1 MTQPEPQPK
10 PQPSGLAIFIDRASK
25 VPVFEQICAAV
36 RESARSGAMAAGAS
50 LPPTRAWAVELG
62 VSRSTVVS
70 AYEQL
75 VAEGYLSS
83 LPGSGY
89 TLCPVGAV
97 ELPKPHPLSE
107 PPAPELTTP
116 ERAPGAAPGPAPA
129 TRRQPQT
136 RPRPRP
142 FHAGVPDMR
151 LFPHRQW
158 ARALARL
165 CRSNPAGLLQGHGPF
180 GNPELR
186 QAVARHVSE
195 WRGLQAT
202 PAQIIITAG
211 ATDALELC
219 MRTLA
224 RPGETIA
231 LEDPGFLPMRAH
243 ATALGLRPQSLRN
256 DDQGAVPGQNEARL
270 VVLTPS
276 HQFPLGG
283 AMSPQRR
290 QAFLHQAQARDSWI
304 IEDDYDSEFR
314 YAGRPIPAM
323 AGFDGLLRSIYIGS
337 FSKIF
342 SNSLRL
348 GYLIIPDSLCDQFQ
362 HSLERFGSNASVMA
376 QQPLADFIA
385 SGEFYRHL
393 RRMRRIYGERRRFL
407 TARLAADFAAFG
419 SFSDHQAG
427 MQIAF
432 HLYERFDDQQIASSA
447 ADLGLSTQALSAY
460 CSDNRDINGLLLGF
474 CAFSE
479 VEMQPA
485 LDQLHGLLS
494 AC

>member
-1 MTQPEPQPK
+1 
-10 PQPSGLAIFIDRASK
+10 
-25 VPVFEQICAAV
+25 
-36 RESARSGAMAAGAS
+36 
-50 LPPTRAWAVELG
+50 
-62 VSRSTVVS
+62 
-70 AYEQL
+70 
-75 VAEGYLSS
+75 
-83 LPGSGY
+83 
-89 TLCPVGAV
+89 
-97 ELPKPHPLSE
+97 
-107 PPAPELTTP
+107 
-116 ERAPGAAPGPAPA
+116 
-129 TRRQPQT
+129 
-136 RPRPRP
+136 
-142 FHAGVPDMR
+142 MR

-165 CRSNPAGLLQGHGPF
+165 CRANPAGLLEGHGPF

-186 QAVARHVSE
+186 QAVARHVAE
-195 WRGLQAT
+195 WRGLQAS

-224 RPGETIA
+224 RPGEGIA

-243 ATALGLRPQSLRN
+243 ASALGLVPQSLIN
-256 DDQGAVPGQNEARL
+256 DGQGALPGPGDARL

-290 QAFLHQAQARDSWI
+290 QAFLHQTGARDSWI

-323 AGFDGLLRSIYIGS
+323 AGFDGLQRSIYIGS

-342 SNSLRL
+342 SNTLRL
-348 GYLIIPDSLCDQFQ
+348 GYLIIPEGLRDRFQ
-362 HSLERFGSNASVMA
+362 HNLQRFGNNASVMA
-376 QQPLADFIA
+376 QQPLAEFIA

-393 RRMRRIYGERRRFL
+393 RRMRRIYGERRKFL
-407 TARLAADFAAFG
+407 TARLVADFAAFG
-419 SFSDHQAG
+419 HFEDHQAG

-432 HLYERFDDQQIASSA
+432 HLQERLDDQAIARA
-447 ADLGLSTQALSAY
+447 ATDLGLHTQPLSDY

-479 VEMQPA
+479 AEMQPA
-485 LDQLHGLLS
+485 LDQLHRLLS
-494 AC
+494 AY